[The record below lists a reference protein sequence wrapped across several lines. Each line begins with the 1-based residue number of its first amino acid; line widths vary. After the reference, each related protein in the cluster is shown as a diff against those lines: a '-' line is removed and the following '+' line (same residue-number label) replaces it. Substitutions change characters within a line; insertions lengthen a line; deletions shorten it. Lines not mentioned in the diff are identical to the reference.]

1 MENWKYNYL
10 GLRVFFI
17 LAIVV
22 HAAIILVP
30 LTKKVV
36 IEVQGRS
43 SVQVRLLSPPRFL
56 EQPAVVEPLL
66 ERREPE
72 TSALE
77 ELPPAPATVPQPQVR
92 EVAGQT
98 PPVNRA
104 RVLSSQFDFENRVDE
119 PIFGSVEQQEGAP
132 DFHVRQR
139 TSLEMVLNQPSLQ
152 LPFEDTRIYLVDSYD
167 DGIMGGIDRFWDT
180 VSVPFGFTTKNN
192 TRVQC
197 VWVLVIAGCGWGHKS
212 LFHRPARL
220 REKPTEKPVENM

>member
-1 MENWKYNYL
+1 MEAWTYNNL

-22 HAAIILVP
+22 HVVFILVP
-30 LTKKVV
+30 LTQKMIVTV
-36 IEVQGRS
+36 HERS
-43 SVQVRLLSPPRFL
+43 GVQVRLISPPRFL
-56 EQPAVVEPLL
+56 EQPAVAEPLL
-66 ERREPE
+66 EWREPE

-77 ELPPAPATVPQPQVR
+77 ELPPAPVIAPQPQVPDVVR
-92 EVAGQT
+92 QT
-98 PPVNRA
+98 PSENRT

-119 PIFGSVEQQEGAP
+119 PLFGSVKQQEDGP
-132 DFHVRQR
+132 DYHVRQR

-152 LPFEDTRIYLVDSYD
+152 LPFEDTRTYLVDSYD

-180 VSVPFGFTTKNN
+180 VAVPFGFTTKNN

-197 VWVLVIAGCGWGHKS
+197 VWVLVIAGCGWGHKT

-220 REKPTEKPVENM
+220 REKPTE